1 MNPYKVYI
9 IHKYTPT
16 YRRPTY
22 VIVCTTTCISE
33 QNEVDLMLWLQ
44 ALLVYFMTTQEVPDQ
59 ILFRVR
65 KIFNYGLQ
73 ICVSIE
79 TTQGLVYLALVLF
92 LGP

>member
-1 MNPYKVYI
+1 
-9 IHKYTPT
+9 
-16 YRRPTY
+16 
-22 VIVCTTTCISE
+22 
-33 QNEVDLMLWLQ
+33 MLWLQ
-44 ALLVYFMTTQEVPDQ
+44 ALLVYFVTTQEVPDQ